1 MGNLHLNMV
10 SHQSLEKEA
19 TVMDDQYVWYK
30 DLRIIV
36 PIVLSPA
43 IVKIVL
49 AIIGIF

>member
-1 MGNLHLNMV
+1 MIPYDLV
-10 SHQSLEKEA
+10 EKEA

-36 PIVLSPA
+36 PIVLSPG

-49 AIIGIF
+49 AIIGAF

>member
-1 MGNLHLNMV
+1 M
-10 SHQSLEKEA
+10 KER
-19 TVMDDQYVWYK
+19 YVWYK

-49 AIIGIF
+49 AIVNAFIH